1 MIDIHPPTEKAPKK
15 KHIDRRTEI
24 LLKELASFNE
34 FGLSTRCTQ
43 LDVPG
48 FETVPVFTNEFWT
61 SKQRAASS
69 LHEVSYRAC
78 FKPQLPRFFV
88 ERLTTPGEVVYDPF
102 MGRGTTVL
110 EAAILGRKAAG
121 CDANPLS
128 RMLVRPR
135 LSPPSLES
143 VHKALQEIDWSW
155 PGDIPQE
162 LLAFYHH
169 ETLREICALR
179 KHLNRPN
186 LSQTDDWIR
195 MVATNRLTG
204 HSKGFFSVYTLPPN
218 QAVSVKSQIKI
229 NEQRKQTPDRRIVS
243 NLIFKK
249 SKSLLSDIDETT
261 RKTLHASGTNALLM
275 TGSCADTPLLKSGSV
290 SLAVTSP
297 PFLDTV
303 DYASDNWLRC
313 WFTHIE
319 TKNVEIWILKNVL
332 DWAAQMSR
340 AFSEMR
346 RILKPGGFIAFEV
359 GEVRNGRVKLEEF
372 VVPAAAKAGLTPML
386 VLINDQEFTKT
397 SNCWGVTNR
406 QKGTNTNRIVLLR
419 KD

>member
-1 MIDIHPPTEKAPKK
+1 MLDTHQPAAIATRKK
-15 KHIDRRTEI
+15 RTKQRTES
-24 LLKELASFNE
+24 LLAELLSFKE

-48 FETVPVFTNEFWT
+48 FENVPVFTNEFWT

-88 ERLTTPGEVVYDPF
+88 ERLTLPGDVVYDPF
-102 MGRGTTVL
+102 MGRGTTLL
-110 EAAILGRKAAG
+110 ESAMLGRIPAG

-128 RMLVRPR
+128 AMLVRPR
-135 LSPPSLES
+135 LTPPTLES
-143 VHKALQEIDWSW
+143 IREALQEIDWSCS
-155 PGDIPQE
+155 GKIPEE
-162 LLAFYHH
+162 LLAFYHP

-179 KHLNRPN
+179 AHFNRPE
-186 LSQTDDWIR
+186 LSASDDWIR

-204 HSKGFFSVYTLPPN
+204 HSRGFFSVYTLPPN

-229 NEQRKQTPDRRIVS
+229 NEQRKQTPDRRVVS
-243 NLIFKK
+243 DLIFKK
-249 SKSLLSDIDETT
+249 SKSLLSDVDADAW
-261 RKTLHASGTNALLM
+261 KSLHGVASSAILL
-275 TGSCADTPLLKSGSV
+275 TGSCADTPLLPSESV

-303 DYASDNWLRC
+303 DYAADNWLRC
-313 WFTHIE
+313 WFTHIDAAH
-319 TKNVEIWILKNVL
+319 VDIWILKNVA
-332 DWAAQMSR
+332 DWAAHMTR

-346 RILKPGGFIAFEV
+346 RVLKPGGFIAFEV
-359 GEVRNGRVKLEEF
+359 GEVRNGKVRLEEF
-372 VVPAAAKAGLTPML
+372 VVPAAAKAGLTPVL

-419 KD
+419 KE